1 MTRPL
6 AYGLLLLV
14 GMLLQGLRAAEPSGA
29 GAESSTA
36 LLLAI
41 DGPIGPATSDYVRR
55 GLQQAQEQGVRAVIL
70 QMDTPGGLDISMRQI
85 IRGIIRSPV
94 PVLGYVA
101 PGGARAASAGTY
113 ILYACHVAA
122 MAPGTNIGA
131 ATPVQLFGGGKS
143 PEPAP
148 AGDGDETAD
157 ERKPAPESGDAMAH
171 KVVNDAVAY
180 IRSLAELRGR
190 NAEWAEKAVRQAE
203 SLSAQAAMQQD
214 VIDFV
219 ATDVEDLLRQ
229 ADGRTVDVAG
239 HQLKLATKDL
249 QIQRQEPD
257 WRSRLLAVIT
267 NPNVAYVLMLVGIYG
282 LFFEFAN
289 PGFVLPGVAGAIA
302 LVLALYALHVLPVN
316 YAGLALIVLGI
327 AFMVSEAF
335 VPSFGA
341 LGIGGVIAFVFG
353 SIILMDTD
361 SEFYAI
367 SRPLIFA
374 VALVSAAV
382 FIGLATMAMRSLRR
396 PVVSGRE
403 ALVGGMAVATEDFS
417 GRGHVRAQGEVW
429 QARSTAPLAR
439 GQEVRIKALDGLTLL
454 VEPLAKET

>member
-1 MTRPL
+1 MNRPL

-14 GMLLQGLRAAEPSGA
+14 GMLTLHVPRAAEQTEQTP
-29 GAESSTA
+29 TA
-36 LLLAI
+36 VLLVI

-55 GLQQAQEQGVRAVIL
+55 GLQYAREDGARAVVL
-70 QMDTPGGLDISMRQI
+70 QMDTPGGLDTSMRQI
-85 IRGIIRSPV
+85 IRAIIDSSV

-113 ILYACHVAA
+113 ILYASHVAA
-122 MAPGTNIGA
+122 MAPGTNVGA
-131 ATPVQLFGGGKS
+131 ATPVQLMGGGSS
-143 PEPAP
+143 PEPQSP
-148 AGDGDETAD
+148 EDDESEKKSRSAS
-157 ERKPAPESGDAMAH
+157 EGGDAMAH
-171 KVVNDAVAY
+171 KMVNDAVAY
-180 IRSLAELRGR
+180 IRSLAEMRGR
-190 NAEWAEKAVRQAE
+190 NEEWAERAVRQAE
-203 SLSAQAAMQQD
+203 SLSAKAAAEQH

-219 ATDVEDLLRQ
+219 AADIDDLLRQ
-229 ADGRTVDVAG
+229 ADGRMVNVAG
-239 HQLKLATKDL
+239 HELKLATKGL
-249 QIQRQEPD
+249 QVQRQEPD

-316 YAGLALIVLGI
+316 YAGLALIILGI
-327 AFMVSEAF
+327 GFMVGEAF

-374 VALVSAAV
+374 IALVSAAV
-382 FIGLATMAMRSLRR
+382 FIGLATLVARSLRR

-403 ALVGGMAVATEDFS
+403 ALIGGTAVATESFS
-417 GRGHVRAQGEVW
+417 GNGHVRAQGEVW

-439 GQEVRIKALDGLTLL
+439 GQKVRITALDGLILL
-454 VEPLAKET
+454 VEPMGRGDLI